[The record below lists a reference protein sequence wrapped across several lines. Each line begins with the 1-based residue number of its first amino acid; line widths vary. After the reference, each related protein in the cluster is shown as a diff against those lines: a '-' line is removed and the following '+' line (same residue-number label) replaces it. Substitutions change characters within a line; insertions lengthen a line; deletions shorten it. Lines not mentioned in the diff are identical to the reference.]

1 MIAGS
6 AWLASAGGQ
15 KGLEAFGTGRS
26 AGTGGCVHE
35 TGDGTNALSSAD
47 AEGGRLRRNVRP
59 RRVEQ
64 GADGNA
70 LYRKRYSL
78 QSKHLELS
86 AKTNID
92 YHLPSDYCLDDR
104 VCFCGWHFQ
113 ILEYR
118 NAKIPNLI
126 MARLI

>member
-1 MIAGS
+1 M
-6 AWLASAGGQ
+6 
-15 KGLEAFGTGRS
+15 RS
-26 AGTGGCVHE
+26 AGMNSDLHKVNE
-35 TGDGTNALSSAD
+35 GTNALSSAD

>member
-1 MIAGS
+1 MK
-6 AWLASAGGQ
+6 
-15 KGLEAFGTGRS
+15 KGTEPTRAKPARNEAIRNVTIMF
-26 AGTGGCVHE
+26 A
-35 TGDGTNALSSAD
+35 NALSSAD